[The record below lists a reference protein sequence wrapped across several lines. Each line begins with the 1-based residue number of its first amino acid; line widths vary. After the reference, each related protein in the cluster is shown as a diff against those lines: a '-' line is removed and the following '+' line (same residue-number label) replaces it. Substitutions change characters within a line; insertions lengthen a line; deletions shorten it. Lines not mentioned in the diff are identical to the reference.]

1 MSKKS
6 APKSA
11 AKAAPE
17 KAPAKPHAP
26 EFLVEL
32 IDARS
37 PTGHE
42 FEAQAVVDNYMRPV
56 ADEYAKDT
64 IGNRIATLNPKGDV
78 TVMFAG
84 HIDEIALTVS
94 YIDDKGFVYFDFLGG
109 HDNIIPSG
117 RRVTILTKNGDVLGV
132 TGKRAVHLM
141 SPEDRRKVPE
151 RHEMWI
157 DIGVKNRAEAE
168 QIVRI
173 GDPIVYRE
181 SFEFLRGTLGVA
193 RAFDDKAG
201 AYIVM
206 EALRRLAAD
215 KKTLAA
221 KVVSV
226 ATTQEEIG
234 VRGAQVA
241 AQGVQPHV
249 AIAVDVTHATD
260 HPDADNRKFGRFTLS
275 GGPVIGRGPNLN
287 PLVVDRMIAA
297 AEKLGIPYQIQCEPR
312 PTGTDARAIQMAGP
326 GVACGLLSI
335 PLRYMHTPGEIVDL
349 AVVEQCVQLLVEFT
363 KSLKKGERFDW

>member
-1 MSKKS
+1 MSKTATKKS
-6 APKSA
+6 AS
-11 AKAAPE
+11 
-17 KAPAKPHAP
+17 AKPASGVP
-26 EFLVEL
+26 EFLVDL

-37 PTGHE
+37 PVGHE
-42 FEAQAVVDNYMRPV
+42 FEAQAVVDKYVKPV
-56 ADEYAKDT
+56 ADVYAKDT
-64 IGNRIATLNPKGDV
+64 IGNRIATINPKSDV

-94 YIDDKGFVYFDFLGG
+94 YVDDRGFLYFEFLGG

-141 SPEDRRKVPE
+141 SPEERKKVPE

-157 DIGVKNRAEAE
+157 DIGVKTRAEAE
-168 QIVRI
+168 KIVRI

-181 SFEFLRGTLGVA
+181 SFEILRGSIGIA

-201 AYIVM
+201 AYICM
-206 EALRRLAAD
+206 EAFRRLAAA
-215 KKTLAA
+215 KKSVSA

-249 AIAVDVTHATD
+249 AIAVDVGHATD
-260 HPDADNRKFGRFTLS
+260 HPDADNRKFGRTTLS
-275 GGPVIGRGPNLN
+275 GGPIIGRGPNLN
-287 PLVVDRMIAA
+287 PLVVDRLIEV
-297 AEKLGIPYQIQCEPR
+297 AEKLGIPYQLASEPR

-326 GVACGLLSI
+326 GVACGLLSL
-335 PLRYMHTPGEIVDL
+335 PLRYMHTPGEIVDI
-349 AVVEQCVQLLVEFT
+349 AVVEQCVQLLEGFA
-363 KSLKKGERFDW
+363 KSIKPGERFDW

>member
-1 MSKKS
+1 MAKKS
-6 APKSA
+6 A
-11 AKAAPE
+11 
-17 KAPAKPHAP
+17 APAAFKAP
-26 EFLVEL
+26 EFLVDL
-32 IDARS
+32 LDARS

-42 FEAQAVVDNYMRPV
+42 FEAQAVVDKYVKPV
-56 ADEYAKDT
+56 ADAYAKDT
-64 IGNRIATLNPKGDV
+64 IGNRLATLNPKGD
-78 TVMFAG
+78 TTLMFAG

-94 YIDDKGFVYFDFLGG
+94 YIDDRGYLYFDFLGG
-109 HDNIIPSG
+109 HDNVIPSG
-117 RRVTILTKNGDVLGV
+117 RRVSILTKNGDVLGI

-141 SPEDRRKVPE
+141 SPEDRKKVPE
-151 RHEMWI
+151 RHDMWI

-168 QIVRI
+168 AIVRI
-173 GDPIVYRE
+173 GDPAVYRE
-181 SFEFLRGTLGVA
+181 SFEILRGTIGVA

-206 EALRRLAAD
+206 ETLRRLAAE
-215 KKTLAA
+215 KKSLAA

-234 VRGAQVA
+234 TRGAQVA
-241 AQGVQPHV
+241 GQAVEPHV

-260 HPDADNRKFGRFTLS
+260 HPDADNRKFGRFSLS

-287 PLVVDRMIAA
+287 PLVVDRMIAV
-297 AEKLGIPYQIQCEPR
+297 AEQLGIPYQIQCEPR

-349 AVVEQCVQLLVEFT
+349 AVVEQCVQLLVGFA
-363 KSLKKGERFDW
+363 KSIKKGERFDW

>member
-1 MSKKS
+1 MSKKL
-6 APKSA
+6 A
-11 AKAAPE
+11 AKTP
-17 KAPAKPHAP
+17 APAKTGAP
-26 EFLVEL
+26 QAPQFLVDL
-32 IDARS
+32 INARS
-37 PTGHE
+37 PVGHE
-42 FEAQAVVDNYMRPV
+42 FEAQAVVDAYVKPS
-56 ADEYAKDT
+56 ADVYAKDT
-64 IGNRIATLNPKGDV
+64 IGNRIATINPKNDV

-84 HIDEIALTVS
+84 HIDEIALTVA
-94 YIDDKGFVYFDFLGG
+94 YIDDRGYLYFEFLGG

-141 SPEDRRKVPE
+141 SPEERKKVPE

-181 SFEFLRGTLGVA
+181 TFEILRGTLAVA

-201 AYIVM
+201 TYICM
-206 EALRRLAAD
+206 EAFRRLAAE
-215 KKTLAA
+215 KKSLAA

-249 AIAVDVTHATD
+249 AIAVDVCHATD
-260 HPDADNRKFGRFTLS
+260 HPDADNRKFGRFALG

-287 PLVVDRMIAA
+287 PLVVDRLIEV
-297 AEKLGIPYQIQCEPR
+297 AEKLGIPYQLACEPR

-326 GVACGLLSI
+326 GVACGLLSL

-349 AVVEQCVQLLVEFT
+349 AVVEQCIQLLVGFS

>member
-1 MSKKS
+1 MTKPSSKKV
-6 APKSA
+6 
-11 AKAAPE
+11 
-17 KAPAKPHAP
+17 APAKNGEAP
-26 EFLVEL
+26 QFLVDL

-37 PTGHE
+37 PVGHE
-42 FEAQAVVDNYMRPV
+42 FEAQAVVDKYVKSV
-56 ADEYAKDT
+56 ADAYAKDT
-64 IGNRIATLNPKGDV
+64 IGNRIATINPKSDV

-94 YIDDKGFVYFDFLGG
+94 YIDDRGYLYFEFLGG

-117 RRVTILTKNGDVLGV
+117 RRVTLLTKHGDVLGV

-141 SPEDRRKVPE
+141 SPEDRKKVPE

-157 DIGVKNRAEAE
+157 DIGVKTRAEAE
-168 QIVRI
+168 KIVRI

-181 SFEFLRGTLGVA
+181 SFEFLRGTLAVA

-201 AYIVM
+201 TYICM
-206 EALRRLAAD
+206 EAFRRLAAA
-215 KKTLAA
+215 KKSVAA

-241 AQGVQPHV
+241 AQGVLPHV
-249 AIAVDVTHATD
+249 AIAVDVCHATD
-260 HPDADNRKFGRFTLS
+260 HPDADNRKFGRFALS

-287 PLVVDRMIAA
+287 PLVVERLIEV
-297 AEKLGIPYQIQCEPR
+297 AEKLGIPYQIQCEAR

-326 GVACGLLSI
+326 GVACGLLSL
-335 PLRYMHTPGEIVDL
+335 PLRYMHTPGEIVDI
-349 AVVEQCVQLLVEFT
+349 AVVEQCVQLLEGFA
-363 KSLKKGERFDW
+363 KSLKAGERFDW